1 MALLQDLIE
10 MGFQQP
16 YAELAVKNTQN
27 LDQALNWLEKN
38 QEKPIEELQAAQAEK
53 DAEDEEEQGP
63 SIPGGETAKSLVCND
78 CGKKFR
84 STAQAEFHASK
95 TEHQDFSESTE
106 DLAPLTEEEK
116 QARLQEMREKL
127 AEKRAKQA
135 EQDKEDAKRNEQ
147 IRLKASKESQEM
159 KEELQRKEKLKEAA
173 KKRQEKLDDI
183 EAKKRIK
190 ARIEADKAERKRKE
204 EEAKARREGRE
215 PEQPAPA
222 AAPVAAPPRV
232 SSGASGASG
241 ASATTTRL
249 RIQTKQKGN
258 IMKTYPSET
267 TLFEVAQAVEEETG
281 VPVSGFQINFPRKV
295 FEAGV
300 DFGQTLKEAGLVP
313 SAAII
318 ANN

>member
-1 MALLQDLIE
+1 MTTGLLQDLLD

-16 YAELAVKNTQN
+16 YAELAVKNSKN
-27 LDQALNWLEKN
+27 LDQALNWLESN
-38 QEKPIEELQAAQAEK
+38 QEKPIEKLQAAQATK
-53 DAEDEEEQGP
+53 DADDAEEDEEAKALN
-63 SIPGGETAKSLVCND
+63 IPGGETARSLVCNE
-78 CGKKFR
+78 CNKMFR
-84 STAQAEFHASK
+84 NQALAEFHAGK
-95 TEHQDFSESTE
+95 TGHTDFAESTE
-106 DLAPLTEEEK
+106 ELAPLTEEEK
-116 QARLQEMREKL
+116 KAKLQAMREAL
-127 AEKRAKQA
+127 AEKRAKQS

-147 IRLKASKESQEM
+147 IRLKATKESQEI
-159 KEELQRKEKLKEAA
+159 KEELERKEKIKEAA

-204 EEAKARREGRE
+204 EEAKALREGRV
-215 PEQPAPA
+215 PAQPAPA
-222 AAPVAAPPRV
+222 ASPALT
-232 SSGASGASG
+232 
-241 ASATTTRL
+241 ASAGGSSAAQTRL
-249 RIQTKQKGN
+249 RIQTKEKGN

-281 VPVSGFQINFPRKV
+281 QAVKSFQINFPRKV

-318 ANN
+318 ANS